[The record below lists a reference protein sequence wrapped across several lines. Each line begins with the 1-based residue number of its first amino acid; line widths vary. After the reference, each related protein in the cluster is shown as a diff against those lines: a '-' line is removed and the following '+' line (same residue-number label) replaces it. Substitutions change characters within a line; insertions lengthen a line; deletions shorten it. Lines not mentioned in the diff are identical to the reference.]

1 MVCYRFDLERKT
13 LAVAGTFPELRI
25 ACQYELDGK
34 ILLVPIKGTGP
45 GTLVLSE

>member
-1 MVCYRFDLERKT
+1 MDCYRFDFEGKT
-13 LAVAGTFPELRI
+13 LTVVGTFPEVSI

-34 ILLVPIKGTGP
+34 ILLLPIKGTGP